1 MADSLWENKWY
12 EWSIESQ
19 KYIVTMMINAQRP
32 IYYHGFGV
40 ALLNLET
47 FTKVI
52 IRLLCD
58 LSHKK

>member
-1 MADSLWENKWY
+1 MADCLWENKWY

-32 IYYHGFGV
+32 VYYHGFGV

-52 IRLLCD
+52 IR
-58 LSHKK
+58 